1 VGVSWEI
8 IDWQRERRD
17 IVCGQPV
24 SVLEQKHVL
33 AGQEIILNISCNNV
47 VLVTVSIAM
56 IKMMTKTEYG
66 AGLYSQN
73 SKCCSR

>member
-1 VGVSWEI
+1 
-8 IDWQRERRD
+8 
-17 IVCGQPV
+17 V